1 MAAAPGGRALKKI
14 LVRVAQIAATI
25 IVTWFVA
32 TRAGLSL
39 DELRALDLSA
49 WQPRWGLVVVSC
61 MGLLLGFL
69 ITGWLWGRIVEGLGG
84 PRLPPAV
91 AVRLFMI
98 ANLGRYVPGKVWQI
112 AGLAALA
119 KTRGVPGATAAAGA
133 VLGQGIALVSAT
145 FVGLGA
151 VWTLADGA
159 GWRWAVP
166 VGLAGGVVLGLLPPV
181 FNGLA
186 DLWFRLARTARPEGL
201 RPSRAVEWLVVGLV
215 SWIVYAGAF
224 WVLVEGLGLEASFL
238 PTASAFAAAYVLGYV
253 MVFAPAGIGVR
264 EGFLIVLL
272 SPQVG
277 AAAAGAIAVIARLWT
292 TLIEVLPA
300 AAFWT
305 RHLATTDSGAPKPR
319 E

>member
-1 MAAAPGGRALKKI
+1 
-14 LVRVAQIAATI
+14 VV
-25 IVTWFVA
+25 VTWFIA
-32 TRAGLSL
+32 TRAGLSF

-49 WQPRWGLVVVSC
+49 WHLRWGLVAASC
-61 MGLLLGFL
+61 MALLLGFL
-69 ITGWLWGRIVEGLGG
+69 TTGWLWGRIVEGLGG
-84 PRLPPAV
+84 PSLPPAV

-119 KTRGVPGATAAAGA
+119 KSRGVPATTAAAA
-133 VLGQGIALVSAT
+133 AILGQGIALASAT

-166 VGLAGGVVLGLLPPV
+166 AALATGIVVGLLPPV
-181 FNGLA
+181 FDALA
-186 DLWFRLARTARPEGL
+186 DVWFRLARTPRPERL
-201 RPSRAVEWLVVGLV
+201 RPSRAIEWLVVGLV
-215 SWIVYAGAF
+215 SWVVYATAF
-224 WVLVEGLGLEASFL
+224 WMLVESLGLQAAYL

-264 EGFLIVLL
+264 EGFLVALL
-272 SPQVG
+272 SPQLG
-277 AAAAGAIAVIARLWT
+277 AGAAGAVAIIARLWT

-305 RHLATTDSGAPKPR
+305 RHLATTASGAPKPR